1 MVGGLLR
8 EGNSGCAVQAEY
20 WIPKLVERIGKTTGT
35 KVRVR
40 FDAGFTGNPTLS
52 ALDDANIEYV
62 GRLSSNT
69 VLEREAAHYL
79 KRPVGRPTHRLREWC
94 HEFYYQAQSWEKPRR
109 IILVVREQIL
119 KTAATVA
126 VHARKIAVHI
136 GQSGGKWWP
145 SLLKNLPRLH
155 QAQT

>member
-1 MVGGLLR
+1 MQYKLSTGFPSWLNGLAR
-8 EGNSGCAVQAEY
+8 QPS
-20 WIPKLVERIGKTTGT
+20 P

-79 KRPVGRPTHRLREWC
+79 KRPVGRPTHQLREWC
-94 HEFYYQAQSWEKPRR
+94 HEFYYQAPSWEKPRR
-109 IILVVREQIL
+109 IILVVCEQPDDL
-119 KTAATVA
+119 FFKTFF
-126 VHARKIAVHI
+126 
-136 GQSGGKWWP
+136 P
-145 SLLKNLPRLH
+145 SHQPGLERLDT
-155 QAQT
+155 A

>member
-8 EGNSGCAVQAEY
+8 EGNSGCAVQAAY

-79 KRPVGRPTHRLREWC
+79 KRPVGRPTHQLREWC

-109 IILVVREQIL
+109 IILVVCEQPDDLFLKHFFLVTSLDWKDWTPHKIL
-119 KTAATVA
+119 QLYRVMTPTY
-126 VHARKIAVHI
+126 
-136 GQSGGKWWP
+136 
-145 SLLKNLPRLH
+145 
-155 QAQT
+155 

>member
-1 MVGGLLR
+1 M
-8 EGNSGCAVQAEY
+8 
-20 WIPKLVERIGKTTGT
+20 ERVTQKGWSIRK
-35 KVRVR
+35 
-40 FDAGFTGNPTLS
+40 
-52 ALDDANIEYV
+52 
-62 GRLSSNT
+62 
-69 VLEREAAHYL
+69 
-79 KRPVGRPTHRLREWC
+79 
-94 HEFYYQAQSWEKPRR
+94 
-109 IILVVREQIL
+109 VREQIL

>member
-1 MVGGLLR
+1 MSNSSIMYKEHNRMAAMTLILYRKRGKA
-8 EGNSGCAVQAEY
+8 EGHMGEL
-20 WIPKLVERIGKTTGT
+20 K
-35 KVRVR
+35 
-40 FDAGFTGNPTLS
+40 DTL
-52 ALDDANIEYV
+52 NV
-62 GRLSSNT
+62 HLSSTCRGAST
-69 VLEREAAHYL
+69 VQQVMGRNQVSLLLSLYAYQMLHSLRALMERVTQ
-79 KRPVGRPTHRLREWC
+79 KGWSIR
-94 HEFYYQAQSWEKPRR
+94 K
-109 IILVVREQIL
+109 VREQIL